1 MKIGIDI
8 MGGDFAPDVTVSGA
22 ILAHKELNS
31 DAQLVLIGNETH
43 IKKILTDKDYS
54 TDHFEIIHSKEV
66 IQNGENPSKAF
77 VTKQK
82 SSINL
87 GFSLLEN
94 NELDGFASAGNT
106 GAMMVGAMYT
116 VKSLPGIIRPV
127 ISASLPQLNGDFAIM
142 LDVGIN
148 PDCKPDVLFQYGLI
162 GSIYAN
168 QVYGKE
174 VPRVALLNI
183 GAEKEKGNLV
193 VKSAYELMNGTRRFN
208 FIGNI
213 EANEIFDSKTDVLV
227 CDGFVGNTILKE
239 AEAFYKIL
247 RKRNINDDFFERFN
261 FENIGGTPLLGV
273 NGNIII
279 GHGISND
286 VAIKN
291 MILHTK
297 QVIEANLSEKI
308 KEAFQ

>member
-1 MKIGIDI
+1 MRIGVDI

-22 ILAHKELNS
+22 ILAHKQLKS
-31 DAQLVLIGNETH
+31 SARLVLIGNEDH
-43 IKKILTDKDYS
+43 IKKILSDKQYPTDY
-54 TDHFEIIHSKEV
+54 FQIIHSDEV
-66 IQNGENPSKAF
+66 IKNGENPAKAF
-77 VTKQK
+77 ATKQA
-82 SSINL
+82 SSIRL
-87 GFSLLEN
+87 GFSLLEK

-116 VKSLPGIIRPV
+116 IKSLPGIIRPV
-127 ISASLPQLNGDFAIM
+127 ITASLPQPNGDFTII

-162 GSIYAN
+162 GSIYSS
-168 QVYGKE
+168 QVYNKKN
-174 VPRVALLNI
+174 PRVALLNI

-193 VKSAYELMNGTRRFN
+193 VKSAYELMNGTKRFN

-213 EANEIFDSKTDVLV
+213 EANEIFDAKTDVLV
-227 CDGFVGNTILKE
+227 CDGFVGNIILKE
-239 AEAFYKIL
+239 AEAFYKII
-247 RKRNINDDFFERFN
+247 RKRGVQDDFFERFN

-286 VAIKN
+286 IAIKN